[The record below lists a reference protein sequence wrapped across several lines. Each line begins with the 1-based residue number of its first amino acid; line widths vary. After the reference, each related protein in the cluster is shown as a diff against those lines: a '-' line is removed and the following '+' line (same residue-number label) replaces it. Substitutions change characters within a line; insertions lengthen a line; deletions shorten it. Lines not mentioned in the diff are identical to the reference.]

1 MPLFAAAGLALLAQ
15 FAVYVD
21 YAVSLFRF
29 PYDYD
34 QGEGFEL
41 YDTVLQSQGQWP
53 YRDSQVFPFYT
64 SIYPP
69 LFHLLTVPLVWAFGP
84 QLWTG
89 RVVGFTASLVA
100 AGALGWGV
108 IEPAAA
114 GWWAPWPGSPSW
126 PPITPSTS
134 ARSFANT

>member
-1 MPLFAAAGLALLAQ
+1 MRLTVASPRWRLVVLAVWVAAGLALAAQ

-21 YAVSLFRF
+21 YAASLFRF

-41 YDTVLQSQGQWP
+41 YDTVLHAQGQWP

-69 LFHLLTVPLVWAFGP
+69 LFHLMTVPLVWAFGP

-89 RVVGFTASLVA
+89 RLVGFLASLVA
-100 AGALGWGV
+100 AAAIGFGVARAGGSRAIGAL
-108 IEPAAA
+108 A
-114 GWWAPWPGSPSW
+114 G
-126 PPITPSTS
+126 
-134 ARSFANT
+134 